1 MNHRF
6 SDIVVEP
13 EIFEFVLNFLQSVS
27 TFSRIAHCD
36 RIINSVLQPELRS
49 NSLKSD
55 NLEPDIN
62 SVGDLV
68 LVQGNWCWNSTG
80 GNNST

>member
-6 SDIVVEP
+6 SDIVSEP

-36 RIINSVLQPELRS
+36 RIINSFLQPEIRS
-49 NSLKSD
+49 NSLASD
-55 NLEPDIN
+55 NLEPASN

-68 LVQGNWCWNSTG
+68 LVQGNWCWNRTG